1 MSMELE
7 KEQEQK
13 IVGDFGQELELEDP
27 EVPEVPEFQG
37 ADDDL
42 EVPEEDDQMAL
53 FDLPEEKKQSKK
65 AEKKEPVKKEKAAP
79 ETKVNSDFV
88 VFYAGHKVNVP
99 EDGMTIEQVRAFLE
113 SDFPELS
120 KERTEMTID
129 KEKKE
134 IVPVV
139 KGAKKG

>member
-13 IVGDFGQELELEDP
+13 IVGNFGQELELEDP

-37 ADDDL
+37 SDDDL
-42 EVPEEDDQMAL
+42 DVPVEDDQMAL

-65 AEKKEPVKKEKAAP
+65 AEKKEPIKKEKAAP

-99 EDGMTIEQVRAFLE
+99 EDNMTIEEVRAFLE
-113 SDFPELS
+113 MDFPELS